1 MALPFFYTTT
11 LSPVNSF
18 LTLNEESSKHIV
30 QVLRMNAGEALQLTD
45 GKGNISQAIV
55 ENPHK
60 KSCVVKITANH
71 YQQQPLQNTIAISL
85 TKNTSRFEWF
95 LEKATEL
102 GITHIIPLLC
112 ERTERSHLRVERM
125 QTILISALLQSQ
137 QSWLPVL
144 QEPLPYKTYMQERAA
159 ANSFIAHCVDSD
171 KKELQDYLTI
181 TNKPAAVC
189 IGPEGDFTPGEI
201 ELALSNG
208 WLPVSLGTTRLRTE
222 TAGMTAAVLLT
233 HR

>member
-1 MALPFFYTTT
+1 MALPFFYTTI
-11 LSPVNSF
+11 LSTINSF

-30 QVLRMNAGEALQLTD
+30 QVLRMNSGEALQLTD
-45 GKGNISQAIV
+45 GKGNISHAII
-55 ENPHK
+55 ETPHK
-60 KSCVVKITANH
+60 KNCVVKITANQ
-71 YQQQPLQNTIAISL
+71 YQQPPTQNTIAISL

-95 LEKATEL
+95 LEKAAEL
-102 GITHIIPLLC
+102 GITQIVPLLC

-144 QEPLPYKTYMQERAA
+144 QEPTLYKNYIQETAT
-159 ANSFIAHCVDSD
+159 ANCFIAHCVDSD
-171 KKELQDYLTI
+171 KKELPYYLKTTEAPATI
-181 TNKPAAVC
+181 C

-201 ELALSNG
+201 ELALAKG
-208 WLPVSLGTTRLRTE
+208 WLPVSLGNTRLRTE